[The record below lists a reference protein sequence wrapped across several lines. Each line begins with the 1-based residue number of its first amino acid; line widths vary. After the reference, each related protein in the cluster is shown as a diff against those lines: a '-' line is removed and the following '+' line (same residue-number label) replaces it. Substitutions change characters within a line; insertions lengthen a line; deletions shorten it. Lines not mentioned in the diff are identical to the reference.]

1 MFPGGSLIFDRW
13 NEVLEKGFPM
23 LELITW
29 NDYGE
34 SHYIGPLSSP
44 HYDDGNSKWTNDM

>member
-1 MFPGGSLIFDRW
+1 
-13 NEVLEKGFPM
+13 M
-23 LELITW
+23 LELVTW

-44 HYDDGNSKWTNDM
+44 HYDDGNSKWCNDMYVGLLMVDLHLDAFAEYNC